1 MCVSRVGD
9 GCIAAACL
17 VVLRKHLIS
26 RQILNV
32 RDRSCAQLGCK
43 NSLTLAPHL
52 AFCGDQQLFRR
63 CVFRWYLRERDDIL
77 AMPLAPAMA
86 SALHPISNGL
96 EAGLG
101 LMMLML
107 A

>member
-1 MCVSRVGD
+1 MW
-9 GCIAAACL
+9 
-17 VVLRKHLIS
+17 
-26 RQILNV
+26 
-32 RDRSCAQLGCK
+32 
-43 NSLTLAPHL
+43 
-52 AFCGDQQLFRR
+52 
-63 CVFRWYLRERDDIL
+63 FRWYLRERDYIL